1 MEQHV
6 AENQKLDVHDK
17 HCMMLGVS
25 IGTDFQK
32 GVTPAGFG
40 VFLAWEQLARLTSA
54 GFLGL
59 ASVGLSRL
67 AAAFLAGPGSFR
79 CDPTGPDPAL
89 VWHGLAWP
97 WLS

>member
-1 MEQHV
+1 MDVIKH
-6 AENQKLDVHDK
+6 KLVVHDR
-17 HCMMLGVS
+17 HLHGMAYRLEH
-25 IGTDFQK
+25 
-32 GVTPAGFG
+32 GFG
-40 VFLAWEQLARLTSA
+40 AFLVWGQLARLTPA

-67 AAAFLAGPGSFR
+67 AAAFLAGPGSLR

-89 VWHGLAWP
+89 IWHGLAWP